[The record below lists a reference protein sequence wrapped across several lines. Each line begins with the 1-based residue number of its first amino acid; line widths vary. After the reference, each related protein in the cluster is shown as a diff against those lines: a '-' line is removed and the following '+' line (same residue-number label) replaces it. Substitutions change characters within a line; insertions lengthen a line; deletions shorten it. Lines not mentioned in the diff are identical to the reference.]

1 MMRPRRNPTSLKRH
15 RKQSLITQHRV
26 PHKSHEDLCPWSVTT
41 TYHDYICAKDLED
54 KNNLLPRPTRT
65 QPGLNNS
72 TSCARSKWPSHSLL
86 WWDQPQ
92 TGTTLGKH
100 IELKCFL
107 NEKNYG
113 SESRGDQQDIPTPSS
128 MDTKGR
134 WQRRRSV
141 PKLRSNFSRASSL
154 NCATKPGR
162 IYVMCTKGNTT
173 RATSYMNIV
182 LNFITKTN
190 TPTLEYTH
198 TWHYTDILKDWK
210 IWDWTIPNWKIIVE
224 LKLEDVH
231 ACSIYSGVVKCNGW
245 GCWLVSI
252 SMTEICVWCPWW
264 PSLYINQ
271 FFAYFATCSSFVAL
285 WAHRRCFREI
295 EGWLHLLHYLT
306 LSPRCPLPSNL
317 LAGWCPR
324 KISDR
329 HPKWWFKCLST
340 KLSLELRWRLPY
352 IAIHRSIHPQS
363 FLDHPAKHYH
373 WEFVGQLS

>member
-198 TWHYTDILKDWK
+198 TLDITLTSSKIEKYGIGPSPIGKLSWNWNLKMFMHVPS
-210 IWDWTIPNWKIIVE
+210 IPGWLNAMDEGAGWSPFQWLRYVS
-224 LKLEDVH
+224 DVPDGH
-231 ACSIYSGVVKCNGW
+231 LFTSTSSLHILRPVPRLLHFGPTGDVFERLRDGYICS
-245 GCWLVSI
+245 
-252 SMTEICVWCPWW
+252 TTW
-264 PSLYINQ
+264 PSLL
-271 FFAYFATCSSFVAL
+271 VAL
-285 WAHRRCFREI
+285 CHQIFSPAGVLGKF
-295 EGWLHLLHYLT
+295 LT
-306 LSPRCPLPSNL
+306 GTRNDDLNVCQ
-317 LAGWCPR
+317 
-324 KISDR
+324 
-329 HPKWWFKCLST
+329 
-340 KLSLELRWRLPY
+340 
-352 IAIHRSIHPQS
+352 QS
-363 FLDHPAKHYH
+363 
-373 WEFVGQLS
+373 

>member
-1 MMRPRRNPTSLKRH
+1 MSAPWFSSVASQTFHGWCVRETSTNWVSKRQATFI
-15 RKQSLITQHRV
+15 K
-26 PHKSHEDLCPWSVTT
+26 DPWSKL
-41 TYHDYICAKDLED
+41 YMIYIWCNREEISQVWNGIRNKAWSLNTVYLTRVMRIFVRDPSPRHTMTIYVQKIWRKKD
-54 KNNLLPRPTRT
+54 NLSPRPTRA

-100 IELKCFL
+100 IELIFFF

-154 NCATKPGR
+154 NCATKPGG

-210 IWDWTIPNWKIIVE
+210 IWNWTIPNWKIIVE
-224 LKLEDVH
+224 LKLEDVD

-285 WAHRRCFREI
+285 WAHRSRCFREI

-324 KISDR
+324 
-329 HPKWWFKCLST
+329 
-340 KLSLELRWRLPY
+340 
-352 IAIHRSIHPQS
+352 
-363 FLDHPAKHYH
+363 
-373 WEFVGQLS
+373 